1 MPEFVAYYRV
11 STQRQGSTGLGL
23 DAQRTAV
30 QSHVLGVRGQ
40 IVGEYEEIESGAN
53 VSRPKLN
60 EAIRFAKSKRAT
72 LVIAKLDRLARNVH
86 FITQL
91 MESGVEFVAADLPH
105 ANKLTIHIIA
115 AVAEYER
122 EMIGKRTKAA
132 LQSAKARGVILGNPN
147 AGRQAKMASDVAS
160 RKADAFAILIAPRIA
175 AVRAQGTAT
184 LSGTAA
190 ALNIQGIKT
199 QRGKNWTAAGV
210 SNVVQR
216 AKTLSVP
223 AIVGTKSRR

>member
-1 MPEFVAYYRV
+1 MLQFVAYYRV
-11 STQRQGSTGLGL
+11 STQRQGATGLGL

-30 QSHVLGVRGQ
+30 QGHVLGVRGH
-40 IVGEYEEIESGAN
+40 IVGEFEEIESGAN
-53 VSRPKLN
+53 SDRPKLN
-60 EAIRFAKSKRAT
+60 DAIRFAKSRKAT
-72 LVIAKLDRLARNVH
+72 LVIAKLDRLARNLH

-91 MESGVEFVAADLPH
+91 MESGVEFVAADLPY

-147 AGRQAKMASDVAS
+147 AGRQAKKASDHA
-160 RKADAFAILIAPRIA
+160 KGIANAFAALIAPRIA
-175 AVRAQGTAT
+175 AIQVGRTS

-190 ALNIQGIKT
+190 ALNAQGIKT
-199 QRGKNWTAAGV
+199 QRGKSWTAAGV
-210 SNVVQR
+210 SNVQRR
-216 AKTLSVP
+216 AKMLNG
-223 AIVGTKSRR
+223 A